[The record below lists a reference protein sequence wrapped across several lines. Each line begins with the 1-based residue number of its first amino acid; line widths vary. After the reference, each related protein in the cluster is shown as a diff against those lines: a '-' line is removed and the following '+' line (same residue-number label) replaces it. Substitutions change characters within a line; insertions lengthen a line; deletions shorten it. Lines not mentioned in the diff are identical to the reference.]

1 MSGIQAFSPN
11 FENSLSEECLD
22 EIANH
27 YTHTY
32 SHVQKMVAKNYLKHK
47 NIPET
52 QTVSKLLKPLDCSC
66 CINSLQLQLIQHH
79 SIQWSHFKNLGDP
92 LN

>member
-27 YTHTY
+27 YIHAY
-32 SHVQKMVAKNYLKHK
+32 IQSCSEDGCQEL
-47 NIPET
+47 PEA
-52 QTVSKLLKPLDCSC
+52 
-66 CINSLQLQLIQHH
+66 
-79 SIQWSHFKNLGDP
+79 
-92 LN
+92 